1 MISLALADDQALVR
15 AGFRA
20 VVSGEPDMTVVGEAS
35 DGAQAVRLARQFLP
49 QVMLMD
55 IRMPGVD
62 GLAATREICSDASL
76 TGVKVVIL
84 TTFES
89 DEYVY
94 GAIRAGASGFLLKD
108 IEPVELIH
116 AVRVIARGDALLA
129 PSVTRRL
136 IAGMATRLK
145 EPPAPAPEALTPR
158 ELEILDLVAA
168 GRSNEEIATALA
180 ISYATVKTHVSR
192 ILAKL
197 AMRDRAQL
205 VVWAYETGRAVP
217 GWLP

>member
-1 MISLALADDQALVR
+1 MISLALADDQSLVR

-20 VVSGEPDMTVVGEAS
+20 IVAGEPDLTVAGEAS
-35 DGAQAVRLARQFLP
+35 DGVQAVRLAREVRP
-49 QVMLMD
+49 DVMLMD

-62 GLAATREICSDASL
+62 GLAATREICSDRSL
-76 TGVKVVIL
+76 SGVKVVIL

-108 IEPVELIH
+108 IEPVELIS
-116 AVRVIARGDALLA
+116 AVRVVARGDALLA

-136 IAGMATRLK
+136 IAEVASRLT
-145 EPPAPAPEALTPR
+145 PPAAPELAALTAR
-158 ELEILDLVAA
+158 ELEILDLIAA
-168 GRSNEEIATALA
+168 GRSNQEIAARLT
-180 ISYATVKTHVSR
+180 ISYATAKTHVSR
-192 ILAKL
+192 ILTKL
-197 AMRDRAQL
+197 GLRDRAQL
-205 VVWAYETGRAVP
+205 VVLAYETGRAVP

>member
-20 VVSGEPDMTVVGEAS
+20 IVAGEPDITVVGEAA
-35 DGAQAVRLARQFLP
+35 DGEQAVRLARQARP
-49 QVMLMD
+49 DVMLMD
-55 IRMPGVD
+55 VRMPGTD
-62 GLAATREICSDASL
+62 GLAATREICSDPSL
-76 TGVKVVIL
+76 AGVRVIIL

-116 AVRVIARGDALLA
+116 AIRVVARGDALLA

-136 IAGMATRLK
+136 IAEVASRLK
-145 EPPAPAPEALTPR
+145 PPPAPELAALTGR
-158 ELEILDLVAA
+158 EAEILDLVAA
-168 GRSNEEIATALA
+168 GRSNEEIAAQLA
-180 ISYATVKTHVSR
+180 ISYATAKTHVSR
-192 ILAKL
+192 ILTKL
-197 AMRDRAQL
+197 GMRDRAQL
-205 VVWAYETGRAVP
+205 VVWAYESGRAVP

>member
-20 VVSGEPDMTVVGEAS
+20 IVAGEPDMAVVGEAS

-62 GLAATREICSDASL
+62 GLAATREICSDESL
-76 TGVKVVIL
+76 AGVKVVIL

-89 DEYVY
+89 DAYVY

-116 AVRVIARGDALLA
+116 AVRVVARGDALLA

-136 IAGMATRLK
+136 IAEMATRLK
-145 EPPAPAPEALTPR
+145 EPPAPAPQALTPR
-158 ELEILDLVAA
+158 EMEILDLVAA
-168 GRSNEEIATALA
+168 GRSNEEIATVLT

-205 VVWAYETGRAVP
+205 VVWAYESGRAVP

>member
-20 VVSGEPDMTVVGEAS
+20 IVAGEPDMTVVGEAS
-35 DGAQAVRLARQFLP
+35 DGAQAVRVARQFLP
-49 QVMLMD
+49 RVMLMD
-55 IRMPGVD
+55 IRMPDVD
-62 GLAATREICSDASL
+62 GLAATRQICSDESL
-76 TGVKVVIL
+76 AGVKVVIL

-116 AVRVIARGDALLA
+116 AVRVVARGDALLA

-136 IAGMATRLK
+136 IAEMATRLK

-168 GRSNEEIATALA
+168 GRSNEEIATVLA

>member
-15 AGFRA
+15 AGFRSIVA
-20 VVSGEPDMTVVGEAS
+20 GEPDMTVVGEAS
-35 DGAQAVRLARQFLP
+35 DGEQAVRLVRRFLP

-62 GLAATREICSDASL
+62 GLAATREICSDRSL
-76 TGVKVVIL
+76 AGVKVVIL

-89 DEYVY
+89 DDYVY

-108 IEPVELIH
+108 IEPVELLH
-116 AVRVIARGDALLA
+116 AVRVVARGDALLA

-217 GWLP
+217 GRLP